1 MQLARAGSR
10 ILFWTDR
17 RPWGP
22 LVRSIGRWP
31 GGAPATLLSRVAP
44 TPSVI
49 HRGRAWLLSVG
60 SHRPSS
66 ISKKVIDIILMTTH
80 KS

>member
-10 ILFWTDR
+10 IFFWTDR

-22 LVRSIGRWP
+22 LVRSIGRWA

-49 HRGRAWLLSVG
+49 DRGRADVLPA
-60 SHRPSS
+60 R
-66 ISKKVIDIILMTTH
+66 
-80 KS
+80 